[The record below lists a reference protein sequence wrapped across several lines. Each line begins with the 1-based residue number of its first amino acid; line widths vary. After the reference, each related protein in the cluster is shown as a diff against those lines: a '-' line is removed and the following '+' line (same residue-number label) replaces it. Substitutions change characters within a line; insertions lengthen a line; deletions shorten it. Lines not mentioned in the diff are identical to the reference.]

1 MLTSETKSSP
11 AVSEY
16 DEEHSTSFVDVIVAM
31 DLLRPHNLKLK
42 RTKEFKKKIIRDMG
56 RNSMK
61 RTLNHLAAAFFSCIK
76 NQLP

>member
-16 DEEHSTSFVDVIVAM
+16 DGEHSTSFVNVIVAM

-42 RTKEFKKKIIRDMG
+42 RTKEFKKIIRDMG
-56 RNSMK
+56 RNPMK
-61 RTLNHLAAAFFSCIK
+61 RTLYHLAAPLHSCIK
-76 NQLP
+76 NQPP